1 MGVRFSLPAPDGRGL
16 PSPSI
21 YMKPKILIIVGPTA
35 VGKSDLAVELA
46 HKFNGEVISADSR
59 QVYTG
64 LDIGTGKITSEE
76 MKGVPHHLLDV
87 ADPKDQFTV
96 TQWRAL
102 AETAIADIINRGKLP
117 ILCGGTGFYISTLID
132 DITLPDAPADQA
144 LRDELST
151 KTIPELFT
159 LLEQTNPE
167 RAQSMNQSDKNN
179 PRRLIRAIEIARHA
193 ATTEASASPTP
204 TAHESSYDPL
214 WIGINLPLPELHTKI
229 QNRLEKRINQ
239 GMITEVQNLHDT
251 GVSWERMEELG
262 LEYRYIARQI
272 QGTITLE
279 KMREK
284 LVTEIN
290 QYAKRQMTWFKRN
303 KLIRWF
309 TPADVEAIETEVKTF
324 LG

>member
-1 MGVRFSLPAPDGRGL
+1 
-16 PSPSI
+16 
-21 YMKPKILIIVGPTA
+21 MKPKILIIVGPTA

-46 HKFNGEVISADSR
+46 QKFNGEVISADSR

-87 ADPKDQFTV
+87 ANPQDQFTV

-102 AETAIADIINRGKLP
+102 AETAITDILARGKLP
-117 ILCGGTGFYISTLID
+117 IICGGTGFYISTLID

-144 LRDELST
+144 LRNELST
-151 KTIPELFT
+151 KTVPELFA
-159 LLEQTNPE
+159 LLKQTHPE

-193 ATTEASASPTP
+193 SQTSEGITP
-204 TAHESSYDPL
+204 DARPLQVHESSYDPL
-214 WIGINLPLPELHTKI
+214 WIGINLPLLELHTKI

-239 GMITEVQNLHDT
+239 GMITEVQNLHDK

-290 QYAKRQMTWFKRN
+290 QYAKRQMTWFRRN

-309 TPADVEAIETEVKTF
+309 APTDVEAIEKEVAAF
-324 LG
+324 VG